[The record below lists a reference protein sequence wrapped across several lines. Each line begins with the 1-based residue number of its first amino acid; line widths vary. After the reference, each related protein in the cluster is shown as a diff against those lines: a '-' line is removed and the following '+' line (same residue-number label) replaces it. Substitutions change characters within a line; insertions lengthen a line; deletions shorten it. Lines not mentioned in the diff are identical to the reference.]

1 MIGVDV
7 IGRMGNQMF
16 QYAFALVAA
25 HKINTRF
32 FLKYY
37 HYPITIDKY
46 FELPGF
52 NRHLNKM
59 ANKIFY
65 LVTGHFKCIEEGS
78 SINPQILLR
87 NLTDNTLYKGYFQ
100 TEMFFK
106 DISDRVRTEFRI
118 KRKYQ
123 FRYKR
128 HIENLVVGNKKLLV
142 IHFRGKD
149 YKSSKF
155 ELPLSYYQ
163 KCLSVLSLP
172 DYQKIVVTDDIEQ
185 AKIAFRYHK
194 DFNFECNE
202 SIIDFQFIM
211 NADTAIISNST
222 FAWWGAYLNKKSPI
236 VYAPKNWLGYQKKIE
251 YPKGIMSVDWNWI
264 N

>member
-65 LVTGHFKCIEEGS
+65 LVTGHFKCIEEG
-78 SINPQILLR
+78 
-87 NLTDNTLYKGYFQ
+87 
-100 TEMFFK
+100 
-106 DISDRVRTEFRI
+106 
-118 KRKYQ
+118 
-123 FRYKR
+123 
-128 HIENLVVGNKKLLV
+128 KL
-142 IHFRGKD
+142 
-149 YKSSKF
+149 YKSSDF
-155 ELPLSYYQ
+155 VEEPNRQYSIQ
-163 KCLSVLSLP
+163 GIFP
-172 DYQKIVVTDDIEQ
+172 DRNV
-185 AKIAFRYHK
+185 F
-194 DFNFECNE
+194 
-202 SIIDFQFIM
+202 
-211 NADTAIISNST
+211 
-222 FAWWGAYLNKKSPI
+222 
-236 VYAPKNWLGYQKKIE
+236 
-251 YPKGIMSVDWNWI
+251 
-264 N
+264 